1 MSETNKRPNIWAR
14 RKARRAL
21 VQAAYQWQLSAT
33 SPRQLTEEFSETALD
48 RADTE
53 FFDDI
58 LKRMIGTAAQ
68 LDAQLAPLLDR
79 PIAQL
84 DAVERGVL
92 RLAAT
97 ELNERIDVPYRVVI
111 DEYVALAKLFGAED
125 GYKFVNG
132 VLDKLARE
140 TREVEVDALG
150 ET

>member
-1 MSETNKRPNIWAR
+1 M
-14 RKARRAL
+14 
-21 VQAAYQWQLSAT
+21 
-33 SPRQLTEEFSETALD
+33 
-48 RADTE
+48 
-53 FFDDI
+53 
-58 LKRMIGTAAQ
+58 
-68 LDAQLAPLLDR
+68 
-79 PIAQL
+79 
-84 DAVERGVL
+84 
-92 RLAAT
+92 AAT